1 MLSARG
7 VTASFGQTRALDD
20 VSVDI
25 DAGEL
30 VAVVGRSGSG
40 KSSLLHCLAGIVKP
54 SSGTVS
60 FDGTPID
67 GRSERRRSDWRL
79 RHVGLVFQFGDL
91 VPELTLAENIRL
103 PLQLIGT
110 GRSEVHARVATMVE
124 RLEIS
129 DVVHKRPGQV
139 SGGQLQR
146 AAIARALAHRPSIVL
161 ADEPTGA
168 LDTTTGQLV
177 LEALMSAARDQ
188 GSAVVLVTHEAR
200 LSSYCD
206 RELTM
211 TDGKL
216 ASTEASLGR

>member
-1 MLSARG
+1 MLCAQG
-7 VTASFGQTRALDD
+7 VTASFGPTRALDA

-25 DAGEL
+25 KAGEL

-54 SSGTVS
+54 SSGAVM
-60 FDGTPID
+60 FEGKPID
-67 GRSERRRSDWRL
+67 GWSERRRSDWRL

-103 PLQLIGT
+103 PLQLAGT
-110 GRSEVHARVATMVE
+110 PKADVQARVGAIVE
-124 RLEIS
+124 RLEIG

-146 AAIARALAHRPSIVL
+146 AAIARALAHRPSVVL

-177 LEALMSAARDQ
+177 LEALMNAARDQ

-216 ASTEASLGR
+216 AATEAVVSR

>member
-1 MLSARG
+1 MLCAQQ
-7 VTASFGQTRALDD
+7 VTASFGPTKALDD

-60 FDGTPID
+60 FEGTSID
-67 GRSERRRSDWRL
+67 GWSERRRSDWRL
-79 RHVGLVFQFGDL
+79 RHVGLIFQFGDL

-103 PLQLIGT
+103 PLQLAGAGKAI
-110 GRSEVHARVATMVE
+110 VQARVGAIVE

-168 LDTTTGQLV
+168 LDTTTGLLV
-177 LEALMSAARDQ
+177 LEALMNAAREQ

-216 ASTEASLGR
+216 AATQAAVTR

>member
-1 MLSARG
+1 MLHAEG
-7 VTASFGQTRALDD
+7 ITASFGPTRALDG
-20 VSVDI
+20 VSFDI

-40 KSSLLHCLAGIVKP
+40 KSSLLHCLAGLVKP
-54 SSGTVS
+54 SAGTVS
-60 FDGTPID
+60 FEGQPIYD
-67 GRSERRRSDWRL
+67 WSERRRSDWRL

-103 PLQLIGT
+103 PLQLAGT
-110 GRSEVHARVATMVE
+110 GKAGVNARVAAITDG
-124 RLEIS
+124 LEIG
-129 DVVHKRPGQV
+129 DVMHKRPGQV

-146 AAIARALAHRPSIVL
+146 AAIARALANRPSVVL

-188 GSAVVLVTHEAR
+188 GTAVVLVTHEAR

-211 TDGKL
+211 ADGKL
-216 ASTEASLGR
+216 AATPAVVSR

>member
-1 MLSARG
+1 MLCAQG
-7 VTASFGQTRALDD
+7 VTASFGQTKALDN

-60 FDGTPID
+60 FEGAPI
-67 GRSERRRSDWRL
+67 GGWSERRRSEWRL

-103 PLQLIGT
+103 PLQLAGT
-110 GRSEVHARVATMVE
+110 DRTEVQARVGSIVE
-124 RLEIS
+124 RLEIG

-146 AAIARALAHRPSIVL
+146 AAIARALVHRPSIVL

-177 LEALMSAARDQ
+177 LESLVNAAREQ

-216 ASTEASLGR
+216 AATEAVVGR